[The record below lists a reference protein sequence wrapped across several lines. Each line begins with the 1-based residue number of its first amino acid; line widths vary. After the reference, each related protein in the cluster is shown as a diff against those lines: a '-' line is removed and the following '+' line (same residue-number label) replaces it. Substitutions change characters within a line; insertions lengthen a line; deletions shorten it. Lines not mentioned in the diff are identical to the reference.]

1 MQDVRAQL
9 AQIFIEHKADL
20 GPEAARASD
29 QAILDRVD
37 DITEVLLRDLTTALT
52 EGDADWLRRHAWFLD
67 LVTAMLED
75 AAGKPLDE

>member
-1 MQDVRAQL
+1 MQNVRAQL

-20 GPEAARASD
+20 GPYTVRAGD
-29 QAILDRVD
+29 QVILDRAD
-37 DITEVLLRDLTTALT
+37 DISELLLRGLTTALT
-52 EGDADWLRRHAWFLD
+52 EGDADWPRRHAWFLD